1 MTLFWNRKGEPIEDT
16 LEWARLFE
24 DPDYQI
30 VAVDVDVDLSDID
43 SMTKM
48 VSTIWNGIVDNIF
61 ETATLRN
68 GEIEDFV
75 RSYSEEE
82 ALHAHDRACQNFL
95 HRDANPASGIR
106 EELVRRRSRG

>member
-1 MTLFWNRKGEPIEDT
+1 MILFYNRKGEPIEDT

-30 VAVDVDVDLSDID
+30 VAVDVDDQDFEK
-43 SMTKM
+43 MTKM

-61 ETATLRN
+61 ETAIIRN
-68 GEIEDFV
+68 GHVEDFV
-75 RSYSEEE
+75 RTSSEEE

-95 HRDANPASGIR
+95 HRDADWSSGVR
-106 EELVRRRSRG
+106 EEVVRRRSRG